1 MPAHRVIV
9 EISPSRIEIAV
20 RKRGGGDVVE
30 WRSERLPRA
39 EWPSAHTQ
47 SLAELQPVL
56 ARLVGETGS
65 ANAGATVIFSTP
77 GAVSALTSC
86 PAKIGAAA
94 AEQAARLALASI
106 ADFPVDDAP
115 VDACT
120 LLTDASSAPD
130 TTPQIH
136 VLIGADAEQ
145 RASALAALVQSC
157 GLCVERLVP
166 AEAVAI
172 ADAVRAA
179 TADHARE
186 GVSAIVWIGEHTT
199 VLAAGVPGRLLFVRT
214 IAAGT
219 EALAEALTRPLRP
232 RDPDAAPVTLTHEA
246 ARAVLLS
253 VGVPAPEAAIT
264 GHPAL
269 AGSSLLP
276 HIQPVVQ
283 RLSIEIKQSLRFG
296 VPEAERAGVKLS
308 ALGPGAAVPGMLDA
322 ISRLSGFSHESES
335 SGNPVEPDAIDSA
348 TGGLIAALDR
358 SSRLTLSL
366 LPSEVRKT
374 AGLHRLRKALL
385 AGIGAAALFIAY
397 EAFDSRAELAT
408 EETQLR
414 ALNAAAESRQA
425 ATQIRERAFA
435 SRQAL
440 SGVEGRMRR
449 ALGES
454 PDCSALLSI
463 LSEHTPAGVRLTAL
477 DMQREAAKA
486 GPDTSRVN
494 VRGYV
499 RLGETSDPAGA
510 IKRFVDQLA
519 GYPIVES
526 VRLGAT
532 TRAQVRGH
540 ESQVFDLSLALV
552 TLPPLQLLP
561 TTSLSAQAAPA
572 GAITNA
578 QQPEAAP

>member
-9 EISPSRIEIAV
+9 EITPSRIEVAL

-30 WRSERLPRA
+30 WRSERLSRA
-39 EWPSAHTQ
+39 EWPSATAHALT
-47 SLAELQPVL
+47 ELQPVL
-56 ARLVGETGS
+56 SRLVAETGS
-65 ANAGATVIFSTP
+65 AKAGATVIYSIP

-86 PAKIGAAA
+86 PAKVGSAA
-94 AEQAARLALASI
+94 AEQAARLALANV

-115 VDACT
+115 VDACV
-120 LLTDASSAPD
+120 LLTDTSATTD
-130 TTPQIH
+130 STPQLH

-145 RASALAALVQSC
+145 RASALAGLVQSC
-157 GLCVERLVP
+157 GLAVERLVP
-166 AEAVAI
+166 AEAVII

-219 EALAEALTRPLRP
+219 ESLAEALTRPLRP
-232 RDPDAAPVTLTHEA
+232 REHDAQPISLTHEA

-253 VGVPAPEAAIT
+253 VGVPAPEAAVP

-276 HIQPVVQ
+276 HIQPVLQ

-296 VPEAERAGVKLS
+296 VPEADRASVKVS
-308 ALGPGAAVPGMLDA
+308 AMGPGAAVPGILDA
-322 ISRLSGFSHESES
+322 ICRLCGFTHDSEFIDPQS
-335 SGNPVEPDAIDSA
+335 EPDAIDSA
-348 TGGLIAALDR
+348 TGGLIAAMER
-358 SSRLTLSL
+358 SPRLTLAL

-374 AGLHRLRKALL
+374 AGLQRLRKALL
-385 AGIGAAALFIAY
+385 TGIGAAALFIGY
-397 EAFDSRAELAT
+397 EAFDSRAQLAA
-408 EETQLR
+408 EEAQLR
-414 ALNAAAESRQA
+414 TLNSAAESRHA
-425 ATQIRERAFA
+425 ATQLRERAFA

-440 SGVEGRMRR
+440 SGVEGRMRK

-454 PDCSALLSI
+454 PDYAAMLSI
-463 LSEHTPAGVRLTAL
+463 LSEHTPQGVRLTAL
-477 DMQREAAKA
+477 DMQREATKSGA
-486 GPDTSRVN
+486 DTSRVS

-499 RLGETSDPAGA
+499 RLGETPDPAGA

-540 ESQVFDLSLALV
+540 ESQVFDLSLTLV

-561 TTSLSAQAAPA
+561 STTLSAQTAPA
-572 GAITNA
+572 GAVTSA